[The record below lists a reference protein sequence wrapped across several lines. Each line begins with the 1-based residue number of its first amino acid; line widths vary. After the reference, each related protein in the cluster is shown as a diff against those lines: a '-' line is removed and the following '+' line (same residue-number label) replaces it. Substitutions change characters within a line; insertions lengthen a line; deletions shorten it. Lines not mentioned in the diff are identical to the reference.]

1 MINRILQNNEGNT
14 SFHFVYNI
22 EDIKNPQFPFII
34 FMIIKNFI
42 CLLKINF
49 IAYIIYLNIK
59 IVYNNINILLIL
71 IILKNLYYFFFL
83 SLLFFK

>member
-14 SFHFVYNI
+14 SFHFAYNI

-34 FMIIKNFI
+34 FMIVKNFI

-49 IAYIIYLNIK
+49 I
-59 IVYNNINILLIL
+59 V
-71 IILKNLYYFFFL
+71 
-83 SLLFFK
+83 

>member
-14 SFHFVYNI
+14 SFHFAYNI

-34 FMIIKNFI
+34 FMIVKNFI

-49 IAYIIYLNIK
+49 ITYIIYLNIK

-71 IILKNLYYFFFL
+71 IFVKNLLYYFF
-83 SLLFFK
+83 LFISTFF